1 MKIICQCMC
10 VDFLPFTGAGF
21 FIAHEEEKYMR
32 KCGKALLRA
41 KGIMRIGAAAVLA
54 AGLFASCAQT
64 VLESKEGADGVSGR
78 AAAVSKDLTGPN
90 GTVTV
95 SGMTNASLTVTYTA
109 AMPVDVARI
118 YISPGNAGGLVFAAQ
133 AMNRSGNTWTFT
145 GSHPSWVPGA
155 KIYLDVLTNSSA
167 GEKNVPQGTLGDMTS
182 WASFNYAEGGPEGFR
197 VSFDDQG
204 AGTPAVPSS
213 ILVEASGGTVGALPT
228 APIKA
233 GYTFLGWYTGPN
245 GSGASFTASTPV
257 TANTT
262 VYAKWKPV
270 SGGLVLNGPNGS
282 VAISAMTGTS
292 LTVTCTPA
300 AAADQA
306 RLFLSQGNGLGLV
319 VASQPMTKSGS
330 SWTWTGSHP
339 SFVPGARIYIDVL
352 ASASGIEKNIP
363 QGTLSN
369 TTSWGF
375 FEYGEVPPFATV
387 SFDSAGA
394 DVPAS
399 PGAIS
404 VAEEGDAVGA
414 LPSDPSK
421 ALAEFGGWFTGSG
434 GTGEQFLAS
443 TPVTGDLTVYAYWI
457 GVPSATVTFIRN
469 YDANDSD
476 IVATKEVAAGSPAG
490 TLPANPTRS
499 GYTFEGW
506 TIARDS
512 VSPAFTADSVV
523 QNDMNVYAQWTPYIG
538 PELIELAPGKH
549 MTMQFVNR
557 TDGAWAD
564 SDIYLTMLARN
575 EAQDWCWVKA
585 DGTLQRMSVGD
596 NGQLSKNG
604 RLCANYSLRLSDME
618 GFQLPA
624 YVSSGRVFV
633 TLGEP
638 LYLTVN
644 VDGNGRVAYAAPNL
658 NNTTDPNSDVYFD
671 WYEFA
676 IVPATWAAGSPIG
689 FWGNMTQVDAFTIP
703 MLAKVY
709 EKDGSGGATYLNQNG
724 TTMGRDEIW
733 SLWDATVPVQFQG
746 LKNEYR
752 INAPCKDPSGFGLS
766 APNAAYYNSY
776 VDQIWNQYRTQDL
789 TFSMYWDGA
798 TYTYTGR
805 VQGDAFVFSRPGRQ
819 NFVAVARKPNATEI
833 FEASG
838 VLATGNTE
846 EGAIQARI
854 SAAFNRHV
862 MENSSL
868 WDEPASFYQAA
879 PCNYYSKFMHDIAVN
894 GKAYGFAYDDVGD
907 FSGALWSYNARAVVI
922 DIFW

>member
-1 MKIICQCMC
+1 
-10 VDFLPFTGAGF
+10 
-21 FIAHEEEKYMR
+21 MR
-32 KCGKALLRA
+32 KCEKERRNVP
-41 KGIMRIGAAAVLA
+41 GIVRTGVGAILMAVLC
-54 AGLFASCAQT
+54 ASCAQT
-64 VLESKEGADGVSGR
+64 VLEPKIGAE
-78 AAAVSKDLTGPN
+78 AVSARSVAASVDVSGPN

-95 SGMTNASLTVTYTA
+95 SGMTNTSLTVTYTA
-109 AMPVDVARI
+109 ATPVDVARI

-133 AMNRSGNTWTFT
+133 AMNKSGNTWTFT

-155 KIYLDVLTNSSA
+155 KIYLDVLTTSAA
-167 GEKNVPQGTLGDMTS
+167 GEKNVPQGSLGDMTS
-182 WASFNYAEGGPEGFR
+182 WASFNYAEGGISGYR
-197 VSFDDQG
+197 VTFDDQG
-204 AGTPAVPSS
+204 AGSPAVPSS
-213 ILVEASGGTVGALPT
+213 IVVEASGGTVGSLPS
-228 APIKA
+228 APVKA
-233 GYTFLGWYTGPN
+233 GYKFLGWYTGTN
-245 GSGASFTASTPV
+245 GSGTAFTASTPV
-257 TANTT
+257 SANIT
-262 VYAKWKPV
+262 VYAHWKYLP
-270 SGGLVLNGPNGS
+270 GGLVLNGPDGTVS
-282 VAISAMTGTS
+282 ISAMTGTS
-292 LTVTCTPA
+292 LTVTCTPV

-306 RLFLSQGNGLGLV
+306 RLFLSQGNGLGLI
-319 VASQPMTKSGS
+319 VASQPMTRSGS

-339 SFVPGARIYIDVL
+339 SFVPGARIYLDVL
-352 ASASGIEKNIP
+352 ASSSGIEKNIP

-369 TTSWGF
+369 TSSWAF
-375 FEYGEVPPFATV
+375 FEYGEIPQFATV

-394 DVPAS
+394 DTAAAPDT
-399 PGAIS
+399 IC
-404 VAEEGDAVGA
+404 VAEQGDTVGT
-414 LPSDPSK
+414 LPSDPVK
-421 ALAEFGGWFTGSG
+421 ALAEFGGWFTGAG
-434 GTGEQFLAS
+434 GTGEQFFAD

-457 GVPSATVTFIRN
+457 GVPTATVSFVRN
-469 YDANDSD
+469 YDASDSE
-476 IVATKEVAAGSPAG
+476 IVETRTVAVGGSVEK
-490 TLPANPTRS
+490 LPENPSRS

-506 TIARDS
+506 TVARAAGS
-512 VSPAFTADSVV
+512 GAFTATTVV
-523 QNDMNVYAQWTPYIG
+523 KTDLAVYAQWKLYDG
-538 PELIELAPGKH
+538 PELLALAPGKH
-549 MTMQFVNR
+549 MTLQFVNR
-557 TDGAWAD
+557 TNGAWAD

-585 DGTLQRMSVGD
+585 DGTLQPMSVGD

-618 GFQLPA
+618 GFQLPP

-633 TLGEP
+633 SLGEP
-638 LYLTVN
+638 MYLTVN
-644 VDGNGRVAYAAPNL
+644 IDGNGKVAYAAPDL
-658 NNTTDPNSDVYFD
+658 NNTMDPNRDVYFD

-676 IVPATWAAGSPIG
+676 IVPATWADGSPIG

-709 EKDGSGGATYLNQNG
+709 EKNGSGGATYHGQNG
-724 TTMGRDEIW
+724 TILSRDEIW
-733 SLWDATVPVQFQG
+733 TLWDSTVPSEFQG

-766 APNAAYYNSY
+766 APNAAYYTSY

-798 TYTYTGR
+798 VYTYTGR

-833 FEASG
+833 LEASG

-868 WDEPASFYQAA
+868 WDDPASFYKVR
-879 PCNYYSKFMHDIAVN
+879 PSNFYSKFMHDIAIN